1 MTHLRGENVPKDIT
15 KAAEYLIAA
24 AGQGNQYAQYALGKL
39 YLSDNALPQGR
50 QQATYWLAQS
60 AAQGHRYA
68 QFLLDRLDNNQSPAV
83 LLSATRLLHHM
94 SRVFQETPPPSNP
107 TGPRVDSKLMQRIR
121 EKKITA
127 GHKAESQTL
136 SYCKEAFMEVR
147 PPTQIPVRFPFC
159 ALDPAN
165 HKLPTYKIAG
175 FPHDPRLSP
184 KRVP

>member
-1 MTHLRGENVPKDIT
+1 MLSASYTSLMIRFHRIKNKPPTGWRSLPR
-15 KAAEYLIAA
+15 KAT
-24 AGQGNQYAQYALGKL
+24 GT
-39 YLSDNALPQGR
+39 LSSFWTDWTTISP
-50 QQATYWLAQS
+50 
-60 AAQGHRYA
+60 
-68 QFLLDRLDNNQSPAV
+68 PAV